1 MHPQMAAIPR
11 RSDNGGE
18 ALASPF
24 SHQSVPL
31 TAHNLPLRL
40 PEWNIYLR
48 KRAAEVYLMKLHALA
63 HNCSDSWYTRVAG
76 AGNERNMRKGNDNEA
91 YLAGHRQRGEPTL
104 ACASAPARLAC
115 SAARI
120 SMSDRCQCHCLR
132 RRGTARGKG
141 EVEGRAEGA

>member
-1 MHPQMAAIPR
+1 MEERLWPPLFLIR
-11 RSDNGGE
+11 VYLS
-18 ALASPF
+18 
-24 SHQSVPL
+24 PL
-31 TAHNLPLRL
+31 TIFLSGCRSGIY
-40 PEWNIYLR
+40 IYLR

>member
-1 MHPQMAAIPR
+1 MSNFDQYDEDDAVP
-11 RSDNGGE
+11 E
-18 ALASPF
+18 ALSSNLLKELAVLKELSNLD
-24 SHQSVPL
+24 SSTAVDAYAKSVVS
-31 TAHNLPLRL
+31 RL
-40 PEWNIYLR
+40 GLI
-48 KRAAEVYLMKLHALA
+48 
-63 HNCSDSWYTRVAG
+63 
-76 AGNERNMRKGNDNEA
+76 ERNMRKGNDNEA